1 MILNLIQEYLRQ
13 KTVIINASFDG
24 GIALKQIVTEVDM
37 DLIGASESFIHYQTY
52 VTDIENIPG
61 ESYKYKNVNV
71 SLEFIIQVANK
82 NYTVYKKVF
91 DRYVFAFMRVLEHSK
106 TPLMVFTNTDISTG
120 LKLLDI
126 TNVRITNGDRFEE
139 EHYKPTIEFTLK
151 INDSGNEDILKS
163 ESV

>member
-91 DRYVFAFMRVLEHSK
+91 DRYVFAFMRVLERSK

-139 EHYKPTIEFTLK
+139 EYYKPTIEFTLK